1 MTINNYITTKVT
13 TSSYKKTNIV
23 DLLNKAK
30 VEQKKEKRNT
40 IIYAAGAVSL
50 LAISGLIISL

>member
-13 TSSYKKTNIV
+13 TSSYKRTNIV

-40 IIYAAGAVSL
+40 IIYAVGAVSL

>member
-1 MTINNYITTKVT
+1 LTINNYITTKVT
-13 TSSYKKTNIV
+13 TSSYKRTNIV

-30 VEQKKEKRNT
+30 VEQKKENRNT

>member
-40 IIYAAGAVSL
+40 IIYAVGAVSL

>member
-1 MTINNYITTKVT
+1 MTINNYITTKVI

-40 IIYAAGAVSL
+40 IIYAVGAVSL
-50 LAISGLIISL
+50 LAISGLVISL

>member
-1 MTINNYITTKVT
+1 MTTNNYLTTKV
-13 TSSYKKTNIV
+13 SELSYKRTNIV

>member
-13 TSSYKKTNIV
+13 TSSYKRTNIV
-23 DLLNKAK
+23 DLINKAK
-30 VEQKKEKRNT
+30 VERKKEKRNT
-40 IIYAAGAVSL
+40 IIYAVGAVSV

>member
-13 TSSYKKTNIV
+13 TSSYKRTNIV
-23 DLLNKAK
+23 DLINKAK
-30 VEQKKEKRNT
+30 VEEKKEKRNT
-40 IIYAAGAVSL
+40 IIYAVGAVSV

>member
-13 TSSYKKTNIV
+13 TSSYKRTNIV